1 MAATKVLLVGDGPFM
16 DTDPPQYGIN
26 FLKNSGNYVQDR
38 SDNTFTVSELIYLL
52 TTSTPSISVD
62 TAHRRNDP
70 NATFPNF
77 NFATTTE
84 LLNYD
89 VLWIIGYEGYNNR
102 PYGSP
107 IADDELQAIA
117 QFMESGGGVFATGDH
132 EGMGSC
138 ICGQIPRVRSM
149 RMWYGR
155 EGDLPAGAPTTAVNS
170 QGQTVSSVNWP
181 GFSTA
186 TIPRADTLQQNPSDS
201 ASVFQF
207 DDQSDAFYQTL
218 AFPGGLVH
226 AILEGGHGPI
236 SRFPDHMHE
245 GEVVTPSDTSQVL
258 TISGQPFAEYPAD
271 RQAQPVPS
279 IIAVGAIVG
288 GHSTMVEGS
297 ACEQNNFSND
307 PMPTVAKPLGVLCA
321 YDGSGVGVGRV
332 VTDSSFH
339 HYLDLNLIGD
349 PCGSSPDRQQGFG
362 PGYTPPAA
370 GSVLADLQAFYVNTA
385 LWLARFDA
393 QAPPVISSID
403 PSTGSTIG
411 GTKVLIQGSNLDGP
425 TAVLFGGTPGTSVNT
440 LAGGTIE
447 ATSPR
452 VSAAGPVDIIV
463 HANGQSTS
471 PSPAAVFTY
480 VYAPGVTGIT
490 VNPDILWTGQSA
502 TGTVTLNEPALPG
515 GTTVKLVVSGIEE
528 ASFVTVPATVPV
540 PAPTTSSPGT
550 SATFTITTSTTAW
563 GEATITAGGPD
574 GNALSTAVEISA
586 GQMLL
591 ALPLSAGYLLI
602 GQTATGTISVR
613 TPAPAPDGLI
623 TLSTSNSAVVSITPA
638 VVDLHAGHS
647 SASFTVTAL
656 SAGDFTISANY
667 LGDSATTNLFVVRR
681 EPPPWKPP
689 RPPGPTPI

>member
-16 DTDPPQYGIN
+16 DTDPPQFGIN
-26 FLKNSGNYVQDR
+26 FLKDSLGNYVQDT

-84 LLNYD
+84 LFNYD
-89 VLWIIGYEGYNNR
+89 VLWIIGYEGYNSR
-102 PYGSP
+102 YYGSP

-132 EGMGSC
+132 EGMGSY

-149 RMWYGR
+149 RMWYGQ

-181 GFSTA
+181 GVSTV

-201 ASVFQF
+201 ALVFQF
-207 DDQSDAFYQTL
+207 DDQSDAIHQAL

-226 AILEGGHGPI
+226 AILEGEHGPI
-236 SRFPDHMHE
+236 NRFPDHMHE

-258 TISGQPFAEYPAD
+258 TISGQPFAEYPAGRD
-271 RQAQPVPS
+271 LQPVPS
-279 IIAVGAIVG
+279 IIAVGAIVN
-288 GHSTMVEGS
+288 GHSTTVEGS
-297 ACEQNNFSND
+297 TCEQNNFTSD
-307 PMPTVAKPLGVLCA
+307 PTPTVAKPLGVLCA

-362 PGYTPPAA
+362 PGHTPPAA

-411 GTKVLIQGSNLDGP
+411 GTQVLIQGSNLDGA
-425 TAVLFGGTPGTSVNT
+425 TAVLFGGTHGTSVNT

-447 ATSPR
+447 ATSPPA
-452 VSAAGPVDIIV
+452 STAGPVDIIV
-463 HANGQSTS
+463 HANGQSNS

-502 TGTVTLNEPALPG
+502 TGTVTLNEPAAAPG
-515 GTTVKLVVSGIEE
+515 GTTVKLAVSGIEE
-528 ASFVTVPATVPV
+528 ASFVTAPATVTV
-540 PAPTTSSPGT
+540 PDSAGDNT
-550 SATFTITTSTTAW
+550 SATFTITTSATAW

-613 TPAPAPDGLI
+613 TPPPASGGLI

-638 VVDLHAGHS
+638 VVDLPGGS
-647 SASFTVTAL
+647 TSATFTVTAL
-656 SAGDFTISANY
+656 SAGVCTISANY
-667 LGDSATTNLFVVRR
+667 LGDSATTNPFVVRR
-681 EPPPWKPP
+681 EPPPKPP